1 MIIIKTLHFEDY
13 EDFACAV
20 SDVYDRVKSDDEYNS
35 VDVVAKYED
44 AKEIIRELI
53 GIGYGIAFIN
63 ELADPEWDGYD
74 DAFVVSLLDDEIWC
88 EPVKLK
94 DDYIFVEAD
103 VVYIFDDCNS
113 KIIPKIE
120 ADDVYEVEIGNE
132 YDNCDDGCK
141 NSEEEGFTVNGKH
154 VSKEEFDN
162 YTSQFN
168 HDEKPTTTTASA
180 KSIYKIN
187 GKECSKEE
195 FDKKYWQFEE
205 MYLDNI
211 RDMMLN
217 YCSVM
222 DSVNDW
228 ISRFLRW

>member
-74 DAFVVSLLDDEIWC
+74 DAFVISLLDDEIWC

-141 NSEEEGFTVNGKH
+141 NSEEEGFTVNGKP
-154 VSKEEFDN
+154 VSKEEFDK
-162 YTSQFN
+162 YVSQFK
-168 HDEKPTTTTASA
+168 HDEKPVTTS
-180 KSIYKIN
+180 KSTYKIN

-195 FDKKYWQFEE
+195 FDKKYEEFEE

-211 RDMMLN
+211 RDMLLN
-217 YCSVM
+217 YCEFM

-228 ISRFLRW
+228 RSRMLLW

>member
-94 DDYIFVEAD
+94 DGYIFVEAD

-120 ADDVYEVEIGNE
+120 ADEVYEVEIGNE
-132 YDNCDDGCK
+132 YDGCDNECE
-141 NSEEEGFTVNGKH
+141 NSEEEGFTVNGKN

-162 YTSQFN
+162 YTSQFK
-168 HDEKPTTTTASA
+168 HDEKPTTTTSTA
-180 KSIYKIN
+180 KSTYKIN
-187 GKECSKEE
+187 GKEV
-195 FDKKYWQFEE
+195 DKDTYEKALSDIEDR
-205 MYLDNI
+205 YLDNI
-211 RDMMLN
+211 RDMLLG
-217 YCSVM
+217 YCEIM
-222 DSVNDW
+222 DEMNHW
-228 ISRFLRW
+228 RKLLGW

>member
-1 MIIIKTLHFEDY
+1 MERLHFEDY
-13 EDFACAV
+13 EDFACDV
-20 SDVYDRVKSDDEYNS
+20 SYVYDRVKSYDEYNS

-94 DDYIFVEAD
+94 DGYIFVEAD

-113 KIIPKIE
+113 KIIQKIE

-132 YDNCDDGCK
+132 YDNCDDGCE
-141 NSEEEGFTVNGKH
+141 NSEEEGFTVNGRP

-162 YTSQFN
+162 YVSQFK
-168 HDEKPTTTTASA
+168 HDEKPVTTSTT
-180 KSIYKIN
+180 KSTYKIN
-187 GKECSKEE
+187 GKEV
-195 FDKKYWQFEE
+195 DKDTYEKALNELDE
-205 MYLDNI
+205 KYLDNVQ
-211 RDMMLN
+211 DMLLN
-217 YCSVM
+217 YFDFVSEM
-222 DSVNDW
+222 NEW
-228 ISRFLRW
+228 RRLLGW

>member
-63 ELADPEWDGYD
+63 ELADPEWDGYN

-103 VVYIFDDCNS
+103 
-113 KIIPKIE
+113 
-120 ADDVYEVEIGNE
+120 DVYEVEIGNE
-132 YDNCDDGCK
+132 YDNCDDWCK
-141 NSEEEGFTVNGKH
+141 NSEEECLTINGKPAT
-154 VSKEEFDN
+154 KEEFDN
-162 YTSQFN
+162 YVSQFKN
-168 HDEKPTTTTASA
+168 DEKPTTTS
-180 KSIYKIN
+180 KSTYKIN
-187 GKECSKEE
+187 GKEVSKEE
-195 FDKKYWQFEE
+195 FDKKYEEFEE

-217 YCSVM
+217 YCEFM

-228 ISRFLRW
+228 RSRFLRW

>member
-1 MIIIKTLHFEDY
+1 MIIIKTLHFENY
-13 EDFACAV
+13 EDFACDVA
-20 SDVYDRVKSDDEYNS
+20 DVYDRVKSDDEYNS

-74 DAFVVSLLDDEIWC
+74 DAFVISLLDDEIWC

-94 DDYIFVEAD
+94 DGYIFVEAD
-103 VVYIFDDCNS
+103 VVYIFDNCNS

-132 YDNCDDGCK
+132 YDNCDDGCE
-141 NSEEEGFTVNGKH
+141 NSEKEGFTVNGKP
-154 VSKEEFDN
+154 VTKEEFDA
-162 YTSQFN
+162 YVSQFKKS
-168 HDEKPTTTTASA
+168 DEKPITTSSA
-180 KSIYKIN
+180 KSVYKVN

-195 FDKKYWQFEE
+195 FDKKYEEFEE

-211 RDMMLN
+211 RDMLLN
-217 YCSVM
+217 YCTFM
-222 DSVNDW
+222 DEMNDW
-228 ISRFLRW
+228 RSRFLRW